1 MRRFIFPGLAA
12 LLFIVIRPPCSL
24 LAQFQDPTKDE
35 LQMTADP
42 KAPGAASVYL
52 YREDVTDQAS
62 KSRTFYERVKIL
74 TELGKEMATVDMPY
88 EPATDKV
95 EIQGRTIHADGTIIP
110 LSDKASDLADL
121 KSKGYQRN
129 KMVFTLPSAE
139 VGSILE
145 YRITVRHS
153 DYVDDPTW
161 MIQQQQFV
169 HKAHYAYKRLSDYP
183 ISVVSRIGS
192 DAKVLHDK
200 GNYTLDLTDV
210 PALPDE
216 DWMPPLN
223 TFKWRVSFFY
233 SNFSTSQQFW
243 DKAEKTWDDFVRD
256 FTRPTGSLKTAS
268 AQMVAAGDTETQKAQ
283 KIYAAVMKLEN
294 TDFTREKAAIERKK
308 EKIKDIH
315 NAQDVW
321 RDQSGTSDELAL
333 LYVALC
339 RSAGLNVKPMKVVDR
354 ARALFDIG
362 LLTSRQL
369 DDYIAVGQLDG
380 KEIYL
385 DPGSKMCPFGMLSWR
400 HMLAS
405 GFRLNDKAVTIA
417 HTPSGSSKSS
427 SLDRIAYLTIDE
439 TGTLQG
445 TVRIVMGGQYALH
458 WRQIAI
464 GNDEEEVKKQFNE
477 WMKTYIPDGV
487 QVDFDHFIGLDDYNA
502 NLLGIV
508 RVSGSVGTIT
518 GRHMF
523 LPGLF
528 FQSKAK
534 HPFVAQDKRTTPI
547 DVLYAKSESDDVT
560 YRLPPG
566 YKMESSP
573 QTTNIAWADHAN
585 FAISTT
591 TEADGVD
598 ISRSLSSN
606 YTVLDPKEYGNLHD
620 FYQKLAVADQQQVV
634 LARPVPAKAN

>member
-1 MRRFIFPGLAA
+1 
-12 LLFIVIRPPCSL
+12 
-24 LAQFQDPTKDE
+24 
-35 LQMTADP
+35 
-42 KAPGAASVYL
+42 
-52 YREDVTDQAS
+52 
-62 KSRTFYERVKIL
+62 
-74 TELGKEMATVDMPY
+74 
-88 EPATDKV
+88 
-95 EIQGRTIHADGTIIP
+95 
-110 LSDKASDLADL
+110 
-121 KSKGYQRN
+121 
-129 KMVFTLPSAE
+129 
-139 VGSILE
+139 
-145 YRITVRHS
+145 
-153 DYVDDPTW
+153 
-161 MIQQQQFV
+161 
-169 HKAHYAYKRLSDYP
+169 
-183 ISVVSRIGS
+183 
-192 DAKVLHDK
+192 
-200 GNYTLDLTDV
+200 
-210 PALPDE
+210 
-216 DWMPPLN
+216 
-223 TFKWRVSFFY
+223 
-233 SNFSTSQQFW
+233 
-243 DKAEKTWDDFVRD
+243 
-256 FTRPTGSLKTAS
+256 
-268 AQMVAAGDTETQKAQ
+268 
-283 KIYAAVMKLEN
+283 
-294 TDFTREKAAIERKK
+294 
-308 EKIKDIH
+308 
-315 NAQDVW
+315 
-321 RDQSGTSDELAL
+321 
-333 LYVALC
+333 
-339 RSAGLNVKPMKVVDR
+339 
-354 ARALFDIG
+354 
-362 LLTSRQL
+362 
-369 DDYIAVGQLDG
+369 
-380 KEIYL
+380 
-385 DPGSKMCPFGMLSWR
+385 MLSWR